1 MAGRAETKGTAE
13 RERVIMA
20 AVTGANAN
28 PNWLTSD
35 RVEALTGGHGML
47 NIPVIS
53 VCNALAVEL
62 RRGVSPKVKFA
73 NEVRQPI
80 DDLMAKAIQ
89 AAKDGGADGANA
101 ALISAAVLYFAGAQA
116 QVGIPAGNRKLGATA
131 RMIAGVDRSGL
142 AAVPTA
148 KLNNKVSA
156 FAAVMAVYQAM
167 MKGELSPVQGRD
179 VPMGVGGGPLLGH
192 GALGEDIIFPG
203 MAEKGAAIGTQAMLD
218 AMSGAG
224 MPGQKFLAALMG
236 AAAILEIIHPDA
248 DVADQYGPYGKVTS
262 AFVAGQAAA
271 RTAGL
276 PEKLHVRITGQEFET
291 ARVIGDLGLI
301 LKDVGAPTVI
311 GIMALD
317 EIVSVF
323 EEGIAGSGA
332 GPVNPPLGHVCGD
345 GVIAFLCLLQEG
357 STEQAVAT
365 ALRERRYATAF
376 DPETAMVAMNIIAR
390 KAMQVRHGP
399 VTNAMMLSSAPVV
412 GKALHERAVRAYDDL
427 IKGKDL
433 AEIVLTL
440 DQERQARVE
449 ARGSDLMSEKQG
461 KAIKVRFTRIEK
473 GARRQSKMAAR
484 WLAFDPSLDVEVTV
498 DGETRLLEHFVDKV
512 IPEVAQGQG
521 IERTEA
527 ITLAAPFCGEI
538 LLAGNVVINITV
550 PAAVAAAMGRMSPE
564 DAGLAAQGAGF
575 MSAGIPGT
583 KANAE
588 AAAGVALD
596 MMSLP

>member
-1 MAGRAETKGTAE
+1 MAQVFGGPGDLN
-13 RERVIMA
+13 REQIILA
-20 AVTGANAN
+20 AVSGANTN

-53 VCNALAVEL
+53 ACNVLATEL
-62 RRGVSPKVKFA
+62 RRGINPQVKFA
-73 NEVRQPI
+73 NEVHQPI

-101 ALISAAVLYFAGAQA
+101 ALISAALLDLAGAQA

-131 RMIAGVDRSGL
+131 RMAAGVDRSGL

-167 MKGELSPVQGRD
+167 MRGELSPVQGRD
-179 VPMGVGGGPLLGH
+179 IPAGVGGGPLLGH
-192 GALGEDIIFPG
+192 GALGEDIIFPS
-203 MAEKGAAIGTQAMLD
+203 MAEKGAKIGTQAMLD

-236 AAAILEIIHPDA
+236 AAAILEIVHPDA
-248 DVADQYGPYGKVTS
+248 DVADEYGPYGKVTS

-276 PEKLHVRITGQEFET
+276 PETLHVRITGQEFET
-291 ARVIGDLGLI
+291 ARFIGDLGLI

-345 GVIAFLCLLQEG
+345 GVIAFLCLLQKD
-357 STEQAVAT
+357 STERSVAT

-376 DPETAMVAMNIIAR
+376 DPETSMVAMNIVAR
-390 KAMQVRHGP
+390 KATQVRHGP
-399 VTNAMMLSSAPVV
+399 VTNAMVLSSAPVLAR
-412 GKALHERAVRAYDDL
+412 ALYQRAARAYDDL
-427 IKGKDL
+427 SAGKDL
-433 AEIVLTL
+433 ADIVRAL
-440 DQERQARVE
+440 DRERQARVE
-449 ARGSDLMSEKQG
+449 ERGSMLMSKKLG
-461 KAIKVRFTRIEK
+461 KAISVRFTRIEK

-484 WLAFDPSLDVEVTV
+484 WLAFDPSLDIEATI
-498 DGETRLLEHFVDKV
+498 DGETTLMKNFVDKV
-512 IPEVAQGQG
+512 IPEVAQGHDVD
-521 IERTEA
+521 RAEA
-527 ITLAAPFCGEI
+527 ISLAAPFCSEI

-550 PAAVAAAMGRMSPE
+550 PAAVAAAMGKMTPAEAASS
-564 DAGLAAQGAGF
+564 AQGAGF

-588 AAAGVALD
+588 AAAEVTVDTVALA
-596 MMSLP
+596 

>member
-1 MAGRAETKGTAE
+1 
-13 RERVIMA
+13 
-20 AVTGANAN
+20 
-28 PNWLTSD
+28 
-35 RVEALTGGHGML
+35 ML
-47 NIPVIS
+47 NIPVIA
-53 VCNALAVEL
+53 VCNVLAVEL
-62 RRGVSPKVKFA
+62 RRGVSPAVKFA
-73 NEVRQPI
+73 NEVHQPI
-80 DDLMAKAIQ
+80 DDLMVKAVQ

-101 ALISAAVLYFAGAQA
+101 ALISAALLYLAGAQA

-131 RMIAGVDRSGL
+131 RMVAGVDRSGL

-203 MAEKGAAIGTQAMLD
+203 MAEKGATIGTQAMLD

-357 STEQAVAT
+357 STEPSVARS
-365 ALRERRYATAF
+365 LRERRYATAF
-376 DPETAMVAMNIIAR
+376 DPEIAMVAMNVIAR
-390 KAMQVRHGP
+390 KTVQVRNGP
-399 VTNAMMLSSAPVV
+399 VTNTMTLSSAPVV
-412 GKALHERAVRAYDDL
+412 GKALYERAARTHDDL
-427 IKGKDL
+427 AAGKDL

-449 ARGSDLMSEKQG
+449 ERGSRLISEKQG

-484 WLAFDPSLDVEVTV
+484 
-498 DGETRLLEHFVDKV
+498 
-512 IPEVAQGQG
+512 
-521 IERTEA
+521 
-527 ITLAAPFCGEI
+527 
-538 LLAGNVVINITV
+538 
-550 PAAVAAAMGRMSPE
+550 
-564 DAGLAAQGAGF
+564 
-575 MSAGIPGT
+575 
-583 KANAE
+583 
-588 AAAGVALD
+588 
-596 MMSLP
+596 